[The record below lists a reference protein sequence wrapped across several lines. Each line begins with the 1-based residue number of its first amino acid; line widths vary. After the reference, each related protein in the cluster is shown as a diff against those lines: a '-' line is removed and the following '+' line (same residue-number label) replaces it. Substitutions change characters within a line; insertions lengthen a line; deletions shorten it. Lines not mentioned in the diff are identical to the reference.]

1 MASTP
6 PPPRPRLSSCLPGCP
21 RVVDAFQQA
30 PLETLCRKFL
40 AGRDARD
47 KQERERVEL
56 ETVLAFD
63 IILEVISSVYLL
75 EPFRPKEVR
84 AVLFYHLLFDSLLF
98 RALLGLLCVHLPTHW
113 PPCVVG
119 GISHFPVRLAFF
131 ALYVGTH
138 PCGR

>member
-1 MASTP
+1 M
-6 PPPRPRLSSCLPGCP
+6 
-21 RVVDAFQQA
+21 
-30 PLETLCRKFL
+30 
-40 AGRDARD
+40 
-47 KQERERVEL
+47 EL

-84 AVLFYHLLFDSLLF
+84 AVLFHHVLFDPLLF

-119 GISHFPVRLAFF
+119 GISHFPVRLASF

-138 PCGR
+138 PSCGRQAWRRWQPTCPI